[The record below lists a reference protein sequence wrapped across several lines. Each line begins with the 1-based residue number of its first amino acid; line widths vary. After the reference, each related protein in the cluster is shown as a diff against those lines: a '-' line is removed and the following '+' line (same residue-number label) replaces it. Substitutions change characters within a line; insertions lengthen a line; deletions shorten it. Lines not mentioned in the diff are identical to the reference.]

1 MAKGRRVRQNRKHSL
16 SQVSHIVRGQPEFD
30 DLDEDDGFPFSP
42 DVLRYVETLARTGM
56 EEREIMRAGIYAET
70 YGLETLD
77 NQGGGCV
84 FFDEP
89 DCEAGW
95 NCLNPE
101 HQVVV
106 KE

>member
-1 MAKGRRVRQNRKHSL
+1 
-16 SQVSHIVRGQPEFD
+16 
-30 DLDEDDGFPFSP
+30 
-42 DVLRYVETLARTGM
+42 
-56 EEREIMRAGIYAET
+56 MRAGIYAET